1 MVNTLLRDVGPAM
14 GCRGVV
20 KIGRV
25 ESQVRI
31 HIDQAIC
38 HMVEMKVEYGAKG
51 NKTRSHCERQR
62 QWFVTVGL

>member
-25 ESQVRI
+25 ESQVRL
-31 HIDQAIC
+31 HIDQAIW
-38 HMVEMKVEYGAKG
+38 HMVEMKVEYGAK
-51 NKTRSHCERQR
+51 
-62 QWFVTVGL
+62 